1 MTVFKTVW
9 KILNKN
15 KITVIIFTVMLLLF
29 GVSNMKTS
37 EKSMNFIA
45 SKPDVLIVN
54 YDKDEGITKDFIKY
68 ITDNSNIVDIKT
80 DEEK

>member
-15 KITVIIFTVMLLLF
+15 KITVILFTVMLLLF
-29 GVSNMKTS
+29 GVSNMRTS

-45 SKPDVLIVN
+45 TKPDVLIVN

>member
-1 MTVFKTVW
+1 
-9 KILNKN
+9 
-15 KITVIIFTVMLLLF
+15 
-29 GVSNMKTS
+29 
-37 EKSMNFIA
+37 MNFIA
-45 SKPDVLIVN
+45 TKPDVLIVN